1 MSKRSFAIV
10 VLLALAVAIAA
21 PLSLRLIPLKP
32 QTRVIELTAKRYGY
46 KPERIVVNQ
55 GDKVVIKPTSADVT
69 HGFLL
74 DHYNVDAII
83 KQQGVAFLKYIW
95 TDDKGVK
102 RADWDKVSSFEFI
115 ADRAG
120 KFAYRCTQT
129 CGPLHPFMTG
139 ELIVRDNWPYHLS
152 LSLSLWLAGSLLLWF
167 FVGQDRLQRPWRVN
181 LLERLPL
188 LKRVLKARSFQF
200 WLILPNFVFFYLLI
214 LSALWGSPV
223 GNRNIAIIFVWI
235 FWWTALKAVLLP
247 FGGRIWCT
255 MCPLPA
261 PAEWLTRLRIAGVR
275 YLAQPLR
282 RLHHRFLGLNR
293 DWPKAL
299 TNGWLQNALFL
310 ALICFGIILI
320 TRPVATAVLFLF
332 ILAATLVLSLI
343 FRGRSFCRFLCPV
356 GGFLG
361 TYSMAACTELRAV
374 DPAVCRQHKEKN
386 CLLGGEG
393 GWACPWGQYTGNL
406 SRNNYCGL
414 CTECLK
420 SCPKDNVSVFL
431 RPFGADQRLKGWD
444 EAYNVLIMLMVALVF
459 SVTMLGPWD
468 WIKQAANV
476 TESRHLLPFLAYV
489 GVVLTLCLGVFPG
502 LFAAA
507 ALAGRRLAGKAAAW
521 RELALRL
528 AYVFIPVGIF
538 AWIAFSLPQVMINYA
553 YILSVLSDP
562 LGLGWDLLGTAG
574 QPFQPLWPA
583 FIPYIQGVLLLA
595 GLYFGLSRG
604 FAALGG
610 LLPDRR
616 RRALALLPVAGLAL
630 SVVNVFLWLYLG

>member
-1 MSKRSFAIV
+1 V

-21 PLSLRLIPLKP
+21 PLSLRLLPRQP
-32 QTRVIELTAKRYGY
+32 QTHVIKLTAKRYGY
-46 KPERIVVNQ
+46 SPERIMVQQ

-74 DHYNVDAII
+74 DHYGVDAII
-83 KQQGVAFLKYIW
+83 KQQGLAYLKYVW

-102 RADWDKVSSFEFI
+102 HEDWDKVSSFEFT

-129 CGPLHPFMTG
+129 CGSLHPFMTG
-139 ELIVRDNWPYHLS
+139 ELIVADNWPFHLAA
-152 LSLSLWLAGSLLLWF
+152 SLSLWLVGSLLLWF
-167 FVGQDRLQRPWRVN
+167 FTGRDQQRRPWRVN
-181 LLERLPL
+181 LLERWPL

-200 WLILPNFVFFYLLI
+200 WLLLPNFVFFYLLI

-247 FGGRIWCT
+247 FGGRLWCT

-261 PAEWLTRLRIAGVR
+261 PAEWLTRMRITGVR
-275 YLAQPLR
+275 YLAQPFR

-293 DWPKAL
+293 DWPRAL
-299 TNGWLQNALFL
+299 TNGWLQNGLFL

-332 ILAATLVLSLI
+332 ILGSTLILSLI
-343 FRGRSFCRFLCPV
+343 FRGRAFCRFLCPV

-374 DPAVCRQHKEKN
+374 DPEVCRRHKEKN

-393 GWACPWGQYTGNL
+393 GWACPWGQYTGNM

-431 RPFGADQRLKGWD
+431 RPFGSDQRLKGWD

-476 TESRHLLPFLAYV
+476 TESRHVPQFLAYV
-489 GVVLTLCLGVFPG
+489 GVVLALCLGVFPG

-507 ALAGRRLAGKAAAW
+507 ALAGRRLARAAAPW

-538 AWIAFSLPQVMINYA
+538 AWIAFSLPQVMINYG

-574 QPFQPLWPA
+574 HPFQPFWPA
-583 FIPYIQGVLLLA
+583 SIPYIQGALLLA

-604 FAALGG
+604 FAALAG

-616 RRALALLPVAGLAL
+616 ERARALLPVALL
-630 SVVNVFLWLYLG
+630 SLLVVNVFLRLYMG